1 MHYAVFIKEHNMA
14 EELTGGGQKK
24 KKAFM
29 IVGVVVVIGLIA
41 GYVYRGYHKTHIST
55 DDAYIDGDIYTI
67 AAKVNGTV
75 KSVLVDANQAIK
87 KGDLLVEIDPADYN
101 VRLMEAQSA
110 LNVEKAK
117 LGESETKI
125 ASARANLELA
135 RANLKLAE
143 TEKNRADKLIE
154 EQVIPQERYDRAVTT
169 FEVAR
174 AQVTAA
180 EEQLRQ
186 AESQKITQASLIKQK
201 DATAS
206 LANLN
211 YEYTKLYAPAD
222 GYVTKKNVQ
231 PGNQIQAGQPMMAVV
246 SLEGLSILANYKET
260 ELENIRPG
268 QEVNITVDSYPGKV
282 FKGKVDSIM
291 AGTGV
296 TFALFPAE
304 NATGNY
310 VKVVQRIPVKMT
322 LDPGTDKDHV
332 LRIGMSVVPTVLA
345 R

>member
-1 MHYAVFIKEHNMA
+1 MA
-14 EELTGGGQKK
+14 EEQTGNNQKK

-29 IVGVVVVIGLIA
+29 VVGAVVVVGLIA
-41 GYVYRGYHKTHIST
+41 GYVYNGYRKSHIST

-67 AAKVNGTV
+67 AAKVTGTV
-75 KSVLVDANQAIK
+75 KKVLVDANQAVK
-87 KGDLLVEIDPADYN
+87 KGDLLVEVDPADYD
-101 VRLMEAQSA
+101 VKLKEAQSA

-117 LGESETKI
+117 LVESETRIQTAK
-125 ASARANLELA
+125 ANLDLA

-143 TEKNRADKLIE
+143 TEKNRSDKLIQ
-154 EQVIPQERYDRAVTT
+154 EQVISQERHDRAMTT
-169 FEVAR
+169 HEVAR
-174 AQVTAA
+174 VQVTSA

-186 AESQKITQASLIKQK
+186 AESQKITQISLIKQK
-201 DATAS
+201 DASAS
-206 LANLN
+206 LAKLN
-211 YEYTKLYAPAD
+211 YEYTKLYAPAN

-231 PGNQIQAGQPMMAVV
+231 PGNQIQAGQPLMAVV
-246 SLEGLSILANYKET
+246 SLDGLSIVANYKET

-268 QEVNITVDSYPGKV
+268 QDVTFTVDSYPGKV

-296 TFALFPAE
+296 AFSLFPAE

-310 VKVVQRIPVKMT
+310 VKVVQRIPVKIA
-322 LDPGTDKDHV
+322 LDPGADKDHI
-332 LRIGMSVVPTVLA
+332 LRIGMSVEPTVLA

>member
-1 MHYAVFIKEHNMA
+1 MA
-14 EELTGGGQKK
+14 EESGNNQKK

-29 IVGVVVVIGLIA
+29 IVGVVVVVGLIA
-41 GYVYRGYHKTHIST
+41 GYLYKGYLRTHIST
-55 DDAYIDGDIYTI
+55 DDASIDGDIYTI

-75 KSVLVDANQAIK
+75 KAVLVDANQAVK
-87 KGDLLVEIDPADYN
+87 KGDLLVEIDPADYD
-101 VRLMEAQSA
+101 VRRIEAKSA

-117 LGESETKI
+117 LEESETKI
-125 ASARANLELA
+125 ASARASLELA

-143 TEKNRADKLIE
+143 TEKNRADKLIQ
-154 EQVIPQERYDRAVTT
+154 EQVISQERYDRAMTAY
-169 FEVAR
+169 EVAR

-186 AESQKITQASLIKQK
+186 AESQKLTQFSLIKQK
-201 DATAS
+201 DASAS

-231 PGNQIQAGQPMMAVV
+231 PGNQIQAGQPLMAVV
-246 SLEGLSILANYKET
+246 SLERLSIVANYKET

-268 QEVNITVDSYPGKV
+268 QEVNFTVDSFPGRV

-296 TFALFPAE
+296 TFSLFPAE

-310 VKVVQRIPVKMT
+310 VKVVQRIPVKIV

-332 LRIGMSVVPTVLA
+332 LRIGMSVVPTVIA
-345 R
+345 K